1 MSAWYLLSVLIHDV
15 QTGEVTR
22 FVADQWLSVDRGT
35 FEDDITIAAS
45 KETDELE
52 SGYLIKAGRA
62 RALSDDHVWW
72 SIFTRPLR
80 SRFSRYIILCTLY
93 NTFYKI
99 SLYILLAVLSIP
111 FIFQN
116 N

>member
-1 MSAWYLLSVLIHDV
+1 MSAWYLLSILVHDI

-80 SRFSRYIILCTLY
+80 SRFSRYIIS
-93 NTFYKI
+93 YKI
-99 SLYILLAVLSIP
+99 IYTYIQYFL
-111 FIFQN
+111 QN
-116 N
+116 FFVYFCI

>member
-1 MSAWYLLSVLIHDV
+1 MSAWYLLSVLVHDI

-80 SRFSRYIILCTLY
+80 SRFSRYIICTTLF
-93 NTFYKI
+93 TIFFYV
-99 SLYILLAVLSIP
+99 LLVVLSMI
-111 FIFQN
+111 I
-116 N
+116 